1 MLDPDFFEA
10 HGYQVID
17 NFISV
22 PHAKNIMQHI
32 DFLFEEN
39 QMKKAGIGKADSF
52 DVNNDLRGDFIAWLD
67 PHSPQDDAQIFLNQL
82 SELITELNRNFYLG
96 IRDFETHY
104 TRYPEGTRYVAHS
117 DKHAKGSP
125 RVVSFVFYLNE
136 NWQPSDGGAL
146 RIYQEDKTFQEI
158 EPRFGRLVFFLSDKI
173 HEVLITNRVRRS
185 ITGWLLNESR
195 FV

>member
-1 MLDPDFFEA
+1 MLDSDFFEA

-17 NFISV
+17 NFIPEVHVLS
-22 PHAKNIMQHI
+22 ILQHI

-52 DVNNDLRGDFIAWLD
+52 EVNKDLRGDFIAWLD
-67 PHSPQDDAQIFLNQL
+67 PQTAQENTQIFLNQL

-96 IRDFETHY
+96 IRDFETHF

-117 DKHAKGSP
+117 DKHSKGSA

-146 RIYQEDKTFQEI
+146 RIFQEDGTFQDI
-158 EPRFGRLVFFLSDKI
+158 EPRFGRLAFFLSDKI

-195 FV
+195 FI

>member
-1 MLDPDFFEA
+1 
-10 HGYQVID
+10 
-17 NFISV
+17 
-22 PHAKNIMQHI
+22 
-32 DFLFEEN
+32 
-39 QMKKAGIGKADSF
+39 
-52 DVNNDLRGDFIAWLD
+52 VNKDLRGDFIAWLD
-67 PHSPQDDAQIFLNQL
+67 PQAAQEDTQFFLSQL

-96 IRDFETHY
+96 IRDFETHF

-117 DKHAKGSP
+117 DKHAKGSA

-146 RIYQEDKTFQEI
+146 RIFQEDGTFQDI
-158 EPRFGRLVFFLSDKI
+158 EPRFGRLAFFLSDKI

-195 FV
+195 FI

>member
-10 HGYQVID
+10 NGYQVID
-17 NFISV
+17 DFIQ
-22 PHAKNIMQHI
+22 PDHARKIMQHI

-39 QMKKAGIGKADSF
+39 QMKKAGIGKAESF
-52 DVNNDLRGDFIAWLD
+52 EVNKELRGDFISWLD
-67 PHSPQDDAQIFLNQL
+67 PNDCTVDAKVFLDQL
-82 SELITELNRNFYLG
+82 SELISELNRNFYLG

-136 NWQPSDGGAL
+136 NWEPSDGGEL
-146 RIYQEDKTFQEI
+146 RIFNEDKSYFDV
-158 EPRFGRLVFFLSDKI
+158 EPRFGRLAFFMSDKI

-195 FV
+195 FL